1 MLMSHLLRVDL
12 VVLSVRADE
21 ADVDHPVRVV
31 DLHHESVIVALDV
44 EHHSVV
50 TDDAR
55 CSVLRLDLRGVVPI
69 LLLDFAV
76 PREKRL
82 LRVRVQLPEL
92 PEWPFR
98 DDPHNRSYIG
108 PISFSSTMV
117 PNSTQVKD
125 ENNSTI
131 NACNNGAISQDVDYP
146 AVSRTGRETSSLTG
160 CLQPQDSRAS
170 AARRA
175 RSPRRAG
182 SQSAW

>member
-21 ADVDHPVRVV
+21 ADVDQPVRVV

-98 DDPHNRSYIG
+98 DDPHSRSYIG

-125 ENNSTI
+125 EKNSTI
-131 NACNNGAISQDVDYP
+131 NACNNSSSEP
-146 AVSRTGRETSSLTG
+146 GRRLSCGLAYWPG
-160 CLQPQDSRAS
+160 
-170 AARRA
+170 
-175 RSPRRAG
+175 
-182 SQSAW
+182 